1 MAKAPQRKS
10 LSRRVPTTSTRRRT
24 RPSTFTMIVVGIM
37 VVGTLA
43 VLASRDDDG
52 PGDVPDVASTVSTIP
67 GDTTTVPD
75 VAGTVTTVDGTTDT
89 SSAAPDGGAS
99 TTAGTSTTDPTTDAT
114 TAPTTASS
122 G

>member
-10 LSRRVPTTSTRRRT
+10 LSRRVPTTSTRRRS
-24 RPSTFTMIVVGIM
+24 RPSTFTMVVAGVIVVGT
-37 VVGTLA
+37 VG

-67 GDTTTVPD
+67 GETTTVPD
-75 VAGTVTTVDGTTDT
+75 VAGTV
-89 SSAAPDGGAS
+89 S
-99 TTAGTSTTDPTTDAT
+99 TTAPTDAT
-114 TAPTTASS
+114 TGTTTADTGATTDTTAASTTASS